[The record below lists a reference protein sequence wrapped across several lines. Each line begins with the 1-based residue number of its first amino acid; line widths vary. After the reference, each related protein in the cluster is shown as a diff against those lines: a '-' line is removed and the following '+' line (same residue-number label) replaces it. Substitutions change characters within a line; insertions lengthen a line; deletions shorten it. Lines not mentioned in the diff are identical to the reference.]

1 MKVITL
7 TNKKGGCGKTTLTC
21 LLALYWAERKK
32 KHVALKDFDEQ
43 GSSGRFVELIAH
55 PRIVPYTG
63 GEDFDYL
70 LGDTPGGVAETQL
83 HRFIDSSD
91 LVLIPMCLSPTD
103 IYKSMLFSSGGL
115 TKVLRRL
122 VESGLIERVENIN
135 DKRSRLV
142 KLNARGK
149 QLVETLLPEVHV
161 QQQSLLSG
169 LSKAEV
175 LQLERLLKK
184 ALAKHS

>member
-1 MKVITL
+1 MI
-7 TNKKGGCGKTTLTC
+7 NNSKGKRVNNSLHEIENTM
-21 LLALYWAERKK
+21 
-32 KHVALKDFDEQ
+32 LKNWPECAQ
-43 GSSGRFVELIAH
+43 SMSSA
-55 PRIVPYTG
+55 
-63 GEDFDYL
+63 L
-70 LGDTPGGVAETQL
+70 LGMLYFHEKFKKVVTDYVGEYNLQEADFSV
-83 HRFIDSSD
+83 
-91 LVLIPMCLSPTD
+91 LVTLRRSPKPYCLSPTD